1 MQPIQNQLALRILL
15 LVLALTLATWPVILV
30 TPFSITS
37 ITISILSIWVILI
50 AILIGL
56 AR

>member
-1 MQPIQNQLALRILL
+1 MQSIQNQLALRILL
-15 LVLALTLATWPVILV
+15 LVLALTLVTWPVILV

-37 ITISILSIWVILI
+37 ITISILSIWMILI
-50 AILIGL
+50 ALLIGL

>member
-15 LVLALTLATWPVILV
+15 LVLALTLVTWPVIL
-30 TPFSITS
+30 TSPFTITS
-37 ITISILSIWVILI
+37 ITISILCIWMVLILI
-50 AILIGL
+50 LFGL

>member
-15 LVLALTLATWPVILV
+15 LVLALTLVTWPVLLV

-50 AILIGL
+50 ALLIGL